1 MQGTAV
7 TVVFAFLLF
16 LTELSPWNLR
26 LKAGAACPSL
36 PHVEVFYP
44 AQSQTLPCRLTCGC
58 LSLAH
63 KPWLSSGDILF
74 VHLLPHSWTLLLAH
88 HLLAHHLFLQSNHH
102 CFLLRFTFS
111 SSLCAIWV
119 FSSPAF
125 QPGHTSSP
133 YSDSIQAGLISSVP
147 ECPIAFSTPT
157 SPFLC
162 PPSCPR
168 PTAVHSHL
176 PKREQSSTSQLNQ
189 LRYHRKACGK
199 ARVENSLNTGKKSHQ
214 REARKAEH
222 RG

>member
-1 MQGTAV
+1 MRACRS
-7 TVVFAFLLF
+7 LLSLWCSHF
-16 LTELSPWNLR
+16 SSSLNSPHGISLH

-44 AQSQTLPCRLTCGC
+44 PQTQTLPCRSTCCC

-63 KPWLSSGDILF
+63 KPWLSSGDLLF

-88 HLLAHHLFLQSNHH
+88 HLLLQSSHHL
-102 CFLLRFTFS
+102 FLLRFTFS
-111 SSLCAIWV
+111 SSLCPIWV

-125 QPGHTSSP
+125 QPGHTSSL
-133 YSDSIQAGLISSVP
+133 YSDSTQAGLISSVP
-147 ECPIAFSTPT
+147 ECPITFSTPI

-176 PKREQSSTSQLNQ
+176 TKREQSSSSQLNQ

-199 ARVENSLNTGKKSHQ
+199 AHMENSLNTGKKSHQ
-214 REARKAEH
+214 KEARKPEH